1 MINLIQ
7 FEVFSSYKL
16 CSLCDAKL
24 YLKDFGAVV
33 VTVAHVIVEE
43 VEVCELFEVLLH
55 IEKIFLQNLK
65 PRFTLAFV

>member
-1 MINLIQ
+1 M
-7 FEVFSSYKL
+7 
-16 CSLCDAKL
+16 

-55 IEKIFLQNLK
+55 IEKKNYKI
-65 PRFTLAFV
+65 